1 MARLWLVT
9 ALALILFV
17 WLAREV
23 TRGDALRL
31 DTPVR
36 EAVHARS
43 SPPLTAMMRS
53 LSLIGSEVGLVPLGA
68 ILVWWLVA
76 AKRRRAAVVLAVAA
90 LGAEA
95 LDQIMK
101 LLFNR
106 PRPEPFFGL
115 AAPITHSFPSGH
127 AMVSCCFFG
136 VLAAILA
143 ARERSQILTFPWRF
157 YSWLPWVLGSP
168 RLLWRGFGPERFHPL
183 NRTRSK
189 TPSTSADW
197 CPKATPGCSSA
208 RPTTCTPSSF
218 LSSTWKQFFC
228 CRLRWRLRDWARRPV
243 PPCWCLY

>member
-1 MARLWLVT
+1 MARLHWLVT

-23 TRGDALRL
+23 TRGDAVRL
-31 DTPVR
+31 DTPIR
-36 EAVHARS
+36 NAVHARS
-43 SPPLTAMMRS
+43 SPPLTATMRGV
-53 LSLIGSEVGLVPLGA
+53 SLIGSEVCLVPLGV

-76 AKRRRAAVVLAVAA
+76 AKRRRAAVVFAVAA

-115 AAPITHSFPSGH
+115 ASPITHSFPSGH

-143 ARERSQILTFPWRF
+143 AREPSRLKRIAIFAAAAMVVALMGFSRVYLGFHYPTDVLAG
-157 YSWLPWVLGSP
+157 YAAAVVWLAGVRTAYPVLSP
-168 RLLWRGFGPERFHPL
+168 TAL
-183 NRTRSK
+183 
-189 TPSTSADW
+189 
-197 CPKATPGCSSA
+197 
-208 RPTTCTPSSF
+208 
-218 LSSTWKQFFC
+218 
-228 CRLRWRLRDWARRPV
+228 
-243 PPCWCLY
+243 

>member
-1 MARLWLVT
+1 MARLSLVT

-23 TRGDALRL
+23 TRGDAMRL
-31 DTPVR
+31 DTPIR
-36 EAVHARS
+36 NAVHARS
-43 SPPLTAMMRS
+43 SPPLTATMRGV
-53 LSLIGSEVGLVPLGA
+53 SLIGSELCLVPLGV

-76 AKRRRAAVVLAVAA
+76 AKRRRAAVLFAVAA

-115 AAPITHSFPSGH
+115 ASPITHSFPSGH

-143 ARERSQILTFPWRF
+143 AREPSRMKRIAIFAAAAIVVALMGFSRVYLGFHYPTDVLAG
-157 YSWLPWVLGSP
+157 YAAAVVWLAGVRAAYPV
-168 RLLWRGFGPERFHPL
+168 F
-183 NRTRSK
+183 TK
-189 TPSTSADW
+189 
-197 CPKATPGCSSA
+197 
-208 RPTTCTPSSF
+208 PSS
-218 LSSTWKQFFC
+218 T
-228 CRLRWRLRDWARRPV
+228 
-243 PPCWCLY
+243 

>member
-1 MARLWLVT
+1 MARLHWLVT

-23 TRGDALRL
+23 TRGDAVRL
-31 DTPVR
+31 DTPIR
-36 EAVHARS
+36 NAVHARS
-43 SPPLTAMMRS
+43 SPPLTATMRGV
-53 LSLIGSEVGLVPLGA
+53 SLIGSEVCLVPLGV

-76 AKRRRAAVVLAVAA
+76 AKRRRAAVVFAVAA

-115 AAPITHSFPSGH
+115 ASPITHSFPSGH

-143 ARERSQILTFPWRF
+143 AREPSRLKRIAIFAAAAMVVALMGFSRVYLGFHYPTDVLAG
-157 YSWLPWVLGSP
+157 YAAAVVWLAVVRTAYPVLSP
-168 RLLWRGFGPERFHPL
+168 TAL
-183 NRTRSK
+183 
-189 TPSTSADW
+189 
-197 CPKATPGCSSA
+197 
-208 RPTTCTPSSF
+208 
-218 LSSTWKQFFC
+218 
-228 CRLRWRLRDWARRPV
+228 
-243 PPCWCLY
+243 